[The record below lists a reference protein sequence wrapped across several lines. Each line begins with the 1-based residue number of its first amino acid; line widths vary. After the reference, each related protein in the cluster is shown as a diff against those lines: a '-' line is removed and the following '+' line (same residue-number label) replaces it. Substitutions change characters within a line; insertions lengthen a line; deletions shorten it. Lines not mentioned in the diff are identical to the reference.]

1 MKKNNYQKPLI
12 SVITINVESPFMQD
26 SGGSSSN
33 TVSIDLSN
41 VTEKT
46 PPEADSKQNSV
57 WDSKW

>member
-12 SVITINVESPFMQD
+12 SVITINAESPFMQG

>member
-12 SVITINVESPFMQD
+12 SVITLNAESPFMQG
-26 SGGSSSN
+26 SGGSTTPN
-33 TVSIDLSN
+33 FDLEN
-41 VTEKT
+41 AVNDT